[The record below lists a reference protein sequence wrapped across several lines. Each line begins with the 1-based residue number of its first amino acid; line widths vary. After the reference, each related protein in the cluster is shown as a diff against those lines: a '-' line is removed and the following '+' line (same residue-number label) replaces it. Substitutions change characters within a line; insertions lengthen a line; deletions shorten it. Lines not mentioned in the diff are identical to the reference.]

1 MAEVAIALDLSGA
14 SAALRLVDELGDL
27 AAWYKVGPVPFVT
40 GGPALVRELRERG
53 KRVFLDLKW
62 HDIPSTVAGAVE
74 AAGALG
80 VGLATVHLSGGRRML
95 EAAFAKRAGD
105 IRLVGV
111 GVLTAFDGE
120 SFREAV
126 GRAEVSILDEQLRLV
141 RAGLDAGLDA
151 FVTSPAE
158 LAEVRR
164 AAGDGAFLVVPG
176 IRPRGGDS
184 GDQAR
189 TATPREAVLRGADLL
204 VVGRPVTAAR
214 SPRDALK
221 SILEDMEM

>member
-1 MAEVAIALDLSGA
+1 MAEVAIALDVPGA
-14 SAALRLVDELGDL
+14 SAALRLVDAFGDL
-27 AAWYKVGPVPFVT
+27 AAWYKIGPVSFVSD
-40 GGPALVRELRERG
+40 GPALVRELKKRG

-74 AAGALG
+74 AADALG

-95 EAAFAKRAGD
+95 EAAVAKRAGRL
-105 IRLVGV
+105 RLVGV
-111 GVLTAFDGE
+111 GVLTSFDGE
-120 SFREAV
+120 SYREAV
-126 GRAEVSILDEQLRLV
+126 GRVEVSIVAEQLRLV

-176 IRPRGGDS
+176 IRPRGGES

-204 VVGRPVTAAR
+204 IVGRPVTAAP
-214 SPRDALK
+214 SPRAALE
-221 SILEDMEM
+221 SILEDMVP